1 MQVLPQGLCIWGLIS
16 ERLLPVRIVGILVD
30 NLGYHNMYA
39 VAMGCAVAAF
49 VVLLAFFHPKETE
62 ENMESVKEAV

>member
-1 MQVLPQGLCIWGLIS
+1 MYKRQIIAGT
-16 ERLLPVRIVGILVD
+16 IVGILVD